1 MAIKPT
7 KPKPRPTAS
16 KRAANSVDKQL
27 RTVSQNL
34 KAASARFKDAD
45 TITVGEAGL
54 TQKTKLPKT
63 ALDAVTQATVLA
75 AEGKH
80 ARVIVIEDEISTGE
94 AADILGV
101 SRPHLIG
108 LLDAGQLPYR
118 KSSNKPNAHRYVK
131 TDDVLDYKRRRA
143 DAQAAMGQYGTI
155 SEELGV

>member
-1 MAIKPT
+1 MPVKPT
-7 KPKPRPTAS
+7 T
-16 KRAANSVDKQL
+16 DKQL

-34 KAASARFKDAD
+34 QAAGRRFKDAE
-45 TITVGEAGL
+45 TVTVGEVGL

-63 ALDAVTQATVLA
+63 ALDAVIQATALA

-80 ARVIVIEDEISTGE
+80 ARVIVVEDEISTSE

-118 KSSNKPNAHRYVK
+118 KSSNRPNAHRYVK
-131 TDDVLDYKRRRA
+131 TDDVLEYRRRRA
-143 DAQAAMGQYGTI
+143 EAQTMMAQYGAI

>member
-1 MAIKPT
+1 MASKPT
-7 KPKPRPTAS
+7 
-16 KRAANSVDKQL
+16 ANKQL

-34 KAASARFKDAD
+34 QAAGKRFKDAE
-45 TITVGEAGL
+45 TVTVGEVGL

-63 ALDAVTQATVLA
+63 ALDAVIQATTLA

-80 ARVIVIEDEISTGE
+80 ARVIVVEDEISTSE

-108 LLDAGQLPYR
+108 LLDAGQLLHR
-118 KSSNKPNAHRYVK
+118 KSSDRPNAHRYVK
-131 TDDVLDYKRRRA
+131 TDDVLDYRRRRA
-143 DAQAAMGQYGTI
+143 EAQTMMDQYGAI